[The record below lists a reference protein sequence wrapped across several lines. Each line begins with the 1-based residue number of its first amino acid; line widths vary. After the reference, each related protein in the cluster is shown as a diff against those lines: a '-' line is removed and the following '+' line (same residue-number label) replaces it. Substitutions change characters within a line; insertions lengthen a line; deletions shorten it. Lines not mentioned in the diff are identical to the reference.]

1 MPTAKLF
8 NMAGDQVGEV
18 ALSEAVF
25 GVEPNE
31 SVLHDS
37 VKNHLANCRQGTQSA
52 LTKGEVSYST
62 AKPWRQK
69 GTGRARS
76 GMTLPRC
83 GVAAV
88 GEYANEGRGDAWR
101 GRWVGGERRH
111 LSIRVRRRGA

>member
-37 VKNHLANCRQGTQSA
+37 VKNHLAN
-52 LTKGEVSYST
+52 
-62 AKPWRQK
+62 
-69 GTGRARS
+69 RAR
-76 GMTLPRC
+76 
-83 GVAAV
+83 
-88 GEYANEGRGDAWR
+88 
-101 GRWVGGERRH
+101 
-111 LSIRVRRRGA
+111 

>member
-37 VKNHLANCRQGTQSA
+37 VKNHLANRRQATQSA
-52 LTKGEVSYST
+52 LT
-62 AKPWRQK
+62 
-69 GTGRARS
+69 
-76 GMTLPRC
+76 
-83 GVAAV
+83 
-88 GEYANEGRGDAWR
+88 
-101 GRWVGGERRH
+101 
-111 LSIRVRRRGA
+111 

>member
-37 VKNHLANCRQGTQSA
+37 VKNHLANAECADQ
-52 LTKGEVSYST
+52 
-62 AKPWRQK
+62 
-69 GTGRARS
+69 
-76 GMTLPRC
+76 
-83 GVAAV
+83 
-88 GEYANEGRGDAWR
+88 GRGFLLHCQALAPEGHR
-101 GRWVGGERRH
+101 PRTRR
-111 LSIRVRRRGA
+111 LQGQPGVDPRRRRVRAEAA

>member
-52 LTKGEVSYST
+52 LTK
-62 AKPWRQK
+62 
-69 GTGRARS
+69 
-76 GMTLPRC
+76 C
-83 GVAAV
+83 
-88 GEYANEGRGDAWR
+88 
-101 GRWVGGERRH
+101 
-111 LSIRVRRRGA
+111 

>member
-37 VKNHLANCRQGTQSA
+37 VKNHRPCTRRRQGQ
-52 LTKGEVSYST
+52 
-62 AKPWRQK
+62 P
-69 GTGRARS
+69 
-76 GMTLPRC
+76 
-83 GVAAV
+83 GV
-88 GEYANEGRGDAWR
+88 DP
-101 GRWVGGERRH
+101 
-111 LSIRVRRRGA
+111 RRRRVCAEAA